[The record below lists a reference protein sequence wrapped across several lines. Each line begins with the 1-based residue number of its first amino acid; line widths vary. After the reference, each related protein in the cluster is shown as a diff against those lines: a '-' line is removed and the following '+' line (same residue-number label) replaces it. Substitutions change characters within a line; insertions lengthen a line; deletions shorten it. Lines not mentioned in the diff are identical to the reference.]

1 MCFPRHL
8 RLSILS
14 VNVKDGIY
22 KAGKYEV
29 ERGVVVPGERTVVV
43 GARTAALP
51 RRAALA
57 TFFIDDEDFR
67 HECRLTEHLESLTCV
82 PEILD
87 VFERGEVRA
96 RP

>member
-1 MCFPRHL
+1 M
-8 RLSILS
+8 
-14 VNVKDGIY
+14 
-22 KAGKYEV
+22 
-29 ERGVVVPGERTVVV
+29 VVPGERTVVV

-96 RP
+96 RPWQKDVCIVSLASAPSRT